1 MQLHLIHPVYRI
13 RREHAQ
19 VLDWAEALAWTFGVV
34 VPGGGAHDRLITAN
48 IIQEFYKTMTV
59 TL

>member
-13 RREHAQ
+13 RRKHAR
-19 VLDWAEALAWTFGVV
+19 VLDWAEALAEDFGVV
-34 VPGGGAHDRLITAN
+34 VTGGGTHDRLITAN